1 MKKLWIV
8 FFLRWLIPLLLT
20 FAFVFSPDF
29 VGGEHHSPLSS
40 SWLARIFFAVYL
52 INPFIGIA
60 KVVENEAAYDK
71 ENEVYEFYTTDNDTL
86 KIMRHLGAIF
96 TVLSTSFVAFFGVNI
111 FFSNLTPLIYIF
123 PSLYTILVSLITI
136 YGLKLQRL
144 RRNKIN

>member
-1 MKKLWIV
+1 MKKLWVV
-8 FFLRWLIPLLLT
+8 FFLRWLIPMLLT

-29 VGGEHHSPLSS
+29 VGGEHRSSLSS

-71 ENEVYEFYTTDNDTL
+71 ENEVYEFYTTDKDTL
-86 KIMRHLGAIF
+86 KTIRHFGAIF
-96 TVLSTSFVAFFGVNI
+96 TVLSTSFVAFFGVSI